1 MGEKTAWSADLLIS
15 IGFSDVPVSVG
26 QLLIVHPQVVVVHQ
40 VQSHPHRHTRAQQV
54 GGQERWPE
62 GKNRPISEKVDT
74 RRVHY
79 SKALPLN
86 PLPPFSLSLSLSLC
100 VSLGVSLSLSLS
112 LYLCLCLSVSL
123 SVCLSLSRGG

>member
-40 VQSHPHRHTRAQQV
+40 VQSHPHRQTRAQQV

-62 GKNRPISEKVDT
+62 GKNRPVSEKVDT
-74 RRVHY
+74 
-79 SKALPLN
+79 SPLFQSS
-86 PLPPFSLSLSLSLC
+86 PSQPPFPPSLCHCPCLSMSLSVSLCLCLCLCVSLSLSLC
-100 VSLGVSLSLSLS
+100 VSV
-112 LYLCLCLSVSL
+112 
-123 SVCLSLSRGG
+123 SLSRGG